1 MHESRVTSRESRV
14 TVHGGVEDHDPTGRP
29 ARDSR
34 LATLDSQPTMSA
46 FTTQN
51 ENGVAVVTFDL
62 PGEPVNKLSG
72 AARIELEAL
81 LIGLRDDTSVRAVVL
96 ISGKPD
102 NFIAGAD
109 IEEFTALTTQD
120 AAERL
125 SFEGQET
132 VSRVET
138 FHKPIVAAINGA
150 CLGGG
155 LELALACHYRI
166 ATDHP
171 KTQLGLPEVQLG
183 LIPGAGGCQRL
194 PRLIG
199 ARAALDIILAGKSER
214 ASKALR
220 LGLVDEVVPQSI
232 LRQVAI
238 AAADRLAREGLP
250 KRGGKGGLAGLVLDR
265 TPAGRRL
272 VYRAARKQV
281 LKKTGGH
288 YPAPLAALEAVRVG
302 LEQGIT
308 DGLAEEH
315 RAFGELAVGDV
326 SRKLVQIF
334 FATTALK
341 KDDGVPAG
349 TAVPRQIRRLGIV
362 GSGFMGSGIAGTA
375 VLNVEVDTRL
385 KDADLARVGK
395 GLRVATGL
403 LAERLERRRLTR
415 QQYDRLS
422 ALLSGSADYRGFNR
436 ADLVIEAVFEDLD
449 TKRRVLAEVEAEVRP
464 DAIFATNTST
474 IPIRHIAAHARRP
487 ERILGMHFFS
497 PVERMPLLEVIPTA
511 ATSPDTVVTAVR
523 FGRRMGKTVIV
534 VADRPGFW
542 VNRILS
548 PYLNEAGHLL
558 QEGVPIEL
566 IDRAMTAFGFPVG
579 PVGLLDEVGLDV
591 ADKAGS
597 VMHEAFGER
606 MKPAGALARML
617 GATRLGRK
625 NGRGFYR
632 YREGHKAGVDKSV
645 YPLLGVR
652 PAEVD
657 VELVQ
662 RRLVYSMLNEAA
674 MACSEGVVRSPRDA
688 DIGAIFGIGFPAF
701 RGGPLRMIDDV
712 GPGRVVE
719 ILYQLQEQ
727 LGERFRPAPA
737 LLELSRRS
745 GRYYPA

>member
-1 MHESRVTSRESRV
+1 
-14 TVHGGVEDHDPTGRP
+14 
-29 ARDSR
+29 
-34 LATLDSQPTMSA
+34 MSA
-46 FTTQN
+46 FTAQN
-51 ENGVAVVTFDL
+51 QNGVAVITFDL
-62 PGEPVNKLSG
+62 PGEPVNKLTS
-72 AARIELEAL
+72 AVRAELEGL
-81 LIGLRDDTSVRAVVL
+81 LNQLRDDPAVRAIVL

-109 IEEFTALTTQD
+109 IEEFTAISTQ
-120 AAERL
+120 AQAERL

-155 LELALACHYRI
+155 LELVLACHYRI

-199 ARAALDIILAGKSER
+199 ARAALDMILTGKSER

-220 LGLVDEVVPQSI
+220 LGLVDEVVPRSI
-232 LRQVAI
+232 LCQVAV
-238 AAADRLAREGLP
+238 AAADRLARTGMP
-250 KRGGKGGLAGLVLDR
+250 QRTSRGGMAALVLDR
-265 TPAGRRL
+265 TSAGRRL
-272 VYRAARKQV
+272 VYRESRKQV
-281 LKKTGGH
+281 LKKSGGH

-302 LEQGIT
+302 LEQGVAA
-308 DGLAEEH
+308 GLAEEH

-341 KDDGVPAG
+341 KDDGVPGKA
-349 TAVPRQIRRLGIV
+349 TPRQIRRLGVV

-375 VLNVEVDTRL
+375 VLNVEIDTRL
-385 KDADLARVGK
+385 KDADLDRVGK
-395 GLRVATGL
+395 GLKAANTL
-403 LAERLERRRLTR
+403 LAQRLERRRLTR
-415 QQYDRLS
+415 PQYERLS
-422 ALLSGSADYRGFNR
+422 ALLSGSADYRGFSR
-436 ADLVIEAVFEDLD
+436 ADLVIEAVFEDLE
-449 TKRRVLAEVEAEVRP
+449 TKRRVLSEVEEQVGP
-464 DAIFATNTST
+464 ETIFATNTST
-474 IPIRHIAAHARRP
+474 IPIRQIASHARRP

-497 PVERMPLLEVIPTA
+497 PVEKMPLLEVIPTE
-511 ATSPDTVVTAVR
+511 ATSPDTTVTAVR

-548 PYLNEAGHLL
+548 PYMNEAGHLL
-558 QEGVPIEL
+558 QEGVPIGL
-566 IDRAMTAFGFPVG
+566 IDRVMTDFGFPVG
-579 PVGLLDEVGLDV
+579 PVALLDEVGLDV
-591 ADKAGS
+591 ADKAGG

-606 MKPAGALARML
+606 MKPAGALGRML

-625 NGRGFYR
+625 NGQGFYK
-632 YREGHKAGVDKSV
+632 YTKGHKAGVDNSV

-652 PAEVD
+652 PSEAEPD
-657 VELVQ
+657 LVE

-674 MACSEGVVRSPRDA
+674 MACAENVVRSARDG
-688 DIGAIFGIGFPAF
+688 DIGAIFGIGFPPF
-701 RGGPLRMIDDV
+701 RGGPLRMIDDL
-712 GPGRVVE
+712 GAGRVVE
-719 ILYQLQEQ
+719 TLYQLQEQ
-727 LGERFRPAPA
+727 FGERFRPAPS
-737 LLELSRRS
+737 LLEMARGTR
-745 GRYYPA
+745 RYYPD

>member
-1 MHESRVTSRESRV
+1 MQWSWRGDDGSSRVAIRQSPDNHLRHIR
-14 TVHGGVEDHDPTGRP
+14 RP
-29 ARDSR
+29 ATGDRR
-34 LATLDSQPTMSA
+34 LTMSA
-46 FTTQN
+46 FTTQH
-51 ENGVAVVTFDL
+51 ENGIAVIAFDL
-62 PGEPVNKLSG
+62 PGEPVNKLSA
-72 AARIELEAL
+72 AARVELEAL
-81 LIGLRDDTSVRAVVL
+81 LIGLRDDPATRAVVL
-96 ISGKPD
+96 ISGKAD

-109 IEEFTALTTQD
+109 IEEFTALTSQD

-138 FHKPIVAAINGA
+138 FHKPIVAAIHGA

-194 PRLIG
+194 PRLVG
-199 ARAALDIILAGKSER
+199 ARAALDMILTGKSER

-220 LGLVDEVVPQSI
+220 LGLVDEVVPRSI
-232 LRQVAI
+232 LRQVAVV
-238 AAADRLAREGLP
+238 AADRLIREGMP
-250 KRGGKGGLAGLVLDR
+250 KRVSKGGLQGLVLDR
-265 TPAGRRL
+265 TAAGRRL

-302 LEQGIT
+302 LEQGVT
-308 DGLAEEH
+308 AGLAEEH

-341 KDDGVPAG
+341 KDDGVPPG
-349 TAVPRQIRRLGIV
+349 TASPRQIRRLGIV

-385 KDADLARVGK
+385 KDSDLTRVGK
-395 GLRVATGL
+395 GLKAATRL
-403 LAERLERRRLTR
+403 LADRLEKRRLTR
-415 QQYDRLS
+415 SQYERLF
-422 ALLSGSADYRGFNR
+422 ALLSGSADYSGFNR
-436 ADLVIEAVFEDLD
+436 ADLVIEAVFEDLE
-449 TKRRVLAEVEAEVRP
+449 TKRKVLAEVEAVLRP
-464 DAIFATNTST
+464 EAILATNTST
-474 IPIRHIAAHARRP
+474 IPIRQIAEHARRP

-497 PVERMPLLEVIPTA
+497 PVERMPLLEVIPTEV
-511 ATSPDTVVTAVR
+511 TSPDTLVTAVR

-566 IDRAMTAFGFPVG
+566 IDQVMTRIGFPVG
-579 PVGLLDEVGLDV
+579 PVALLDEVGLDV
-591 ADKAGS
+591 AEKAGG

-606 MKPAGALARML
+606 MKPAGALSRML

-632 YREGHKAGVDKSV
+632 YKQGHKSGVDTSV

-652 PAEVD
+652 PTEAD
-657 VELVQ
+657 PDLVQ
-662 RRLVYSMLNEAA
+662 RRLLYAMLNEAA
-674 MACSEGVVRSPRDA
+674 MGCAENVVRSPRDA

-701 RGGPLRMIDDV
+701 RGGPLRMIDDL

-719 ILYQLQEQ
+719 TLYQLQEVF
-727 LGERFRPAPA
+727 GERFRPAPS
-737 LLELSRRS
+737 LLEMTRRS